1 MLGLN
6 NGNGVPFVG
15 DEVDLDEVTITGG
28 TIIPTTSQI
37 GLSSTDRLIM
47 LIDDENRTRV
57 KNCRDRIPR
66 MVPTTPR
73 MKLLSCSIF
82 SW

>member
-1 MLGLN
+1 MLGLK

-47 LIDDENRTRV
+47 LIDDENRTV
-57 KNCRDRIPR
+57 
-66 MVPTTPR
+66 
-73 MKLLSCSIF
+73 
-82 SW
+82 

>member
-28 TIIPTTSQI
+28 TIIPTTSQVC
-37 GLSSTDRLIM
+37 LLSTDRVTM
-47 LIDDENRTRV
+47 LIEDETEA
-57 KNCRDRIPR
+57 
-66 MVPTTPR
+66 
-73 MKLLSCSIF
+73 
-82 SW
+82 